1 VNGSSRRLLDLWL
14 PPDGA
19 GRALGCIAT
28 TFTFDADFFEQQ
40 CIGRFLGLD
49 TRPGEA
55 ASDIGYLIE
64 REEKLAET
72 PVCVVADRSLNPDS
86 RSLRWDI
93 LGVGAP
99 TGVMHA
105 KLALLLWE
113 HVVRVIT
120 TSANLSERAYRSS
133 IELAVATDAMDG
145 CELPQQVLDDLLSS
159 LERIVRLAPGAGR
172 ADGPRARALE
182 SLTSARERIAT
193 FGLPSRARRGAP
205 RLEIVATG
213 TGGDALDG
221 LMRTWPGGPPRR
233 ATVMSPY
240 FDAGESP
247 SRAAKRLVEV
257 LSKRGAAVEF
267 IVPVDHLGE
276 REVVQVPRA
285 LLDAFPAR
293 VGVGL
298 FDVKQPNEGESRR
311 LHGKL
316 IVLQSDAWV
325 AALVGSSN
333 FSAPGLGLGGGGN
346 LEVGLAIGAP
356 AGSAAGN
363 DLVKLALRGE
373 EIAIDHADFAAEAD
387 PEERVLPIPA
397 GFLQALG
404 DPGPPAVIEFELE
417 AELLPNE
424 WWIRTP
430 DGHDLLD
437 SASWTAAGRKP
448 LVKVSAPTGE
458 LPFNVTL
465 QWRGPDGVV
474 VPPTNLPLNV
484 TDPAR
489 LPPPEELR
497 SLPVDAIL
505 RALASVRPLHE
516 ALVEA
521 LQKRDRSVGRAS
533 HEGEIDP
540 HKRFSPSGQ
549 ILYRTRELSAALVGL
564 RERLERPAASLDA
577 FLWRLEGPF
586 GPAEIATKL
595 IEERRT
601 NRSIPGEEPF
611 MLAEIGLTLANIDL
625 EAASRFVP
633 EQRPR
638 MRRAVRAT
646 IRSLAKRCADAEAA
660 PSLQSYVDDAFRRA
674 LK

>member
-1 VNGSSRRLLDLWL
+1 MKATSRCLLDLWL
-14 PPDGA
+14 PPENA

-40 CIGRFLGLD
+40 CLGRFLGLD

-105 KLALLLWE
+105 KLALLVWE
-113 HVVRVIT
+113 RVARVIT

-133 IELAVATDAMDG
+133 IELAVATDAMNG
-145 CELPQQVLDDLLSS
+145 CELPQQVFDDLLSS

-172 ADGPRARALE
+172 TDGPRARTLE
-182 SLTSARERIAT
+182 SLASARERIVT
-193 FGLPSRARRGAP
+193 FGLPSRTRRGAP

-221 LMRTWPGGPPRR
+221 LMRTWSGGPPRW

-247 SRAAKRLVEV
+247 SRAARRLVEV

-285 LLDAFPAR
+285 LLDAFPSR
-293 VGVGL
+293 IEVRL
-298 FDVKQPNEGESRR
+298 FDVKQPNEGETRR

-316 IVLQSDAWV
+316 IIVESDAWV

-333 FSAPGLGLGGGGN
+333 FSAPGLGLAGGGN
-346 LEVGLAIGAP
+346 VEVGLAIGAP
-356 AGSAAGN
+356 AGSPAGN
-363 DLVKLALRGE
+363 DLVNLALRGE
-373 EIAIDHADFAAEAD
+373 VIEIEHADFSAEAD
-387 PEERVLPIPA
+387 PEERVLPIPV

-404 DPGPPAVIEFELE
+404 DPGPPAMIELE
-417 AELLPNE
+417 LDAEHLPEE
-424 WWIRTP
+424 WWARTP
-430 DGHDLLD
+430 DGHELLD
-437 SASWTAAGRKP
+437 AASWIAAGRKP
-448 LVKVSAPTGE
+448 LVKVTAPTGE
-458 LPFNVTL
+458 LPFNVAL
-465 QWRGPDGVV
+465 HWRSADGEVV
-474 VPPTNLPLNV
+474 TANLPLNV
-484 TDPAR
+484 TDSAR

-516 ALVEA
+516 AVVET
-521 LQKRDRSVGRAS
+521 LQRRERGAARA
-533 HEGEIDP
+533 HPDGEIDP

-564 RERLERPAASLDA
+564 RERLERPAASIEA

-586 GPAEIATKL
+586 GPAEIANKL

-611 MLAEIGLTLANIDL
+611 MLAEIGLTLANVNL
-625 EAASRFVP
+625 EAASRFIP
-633 EQRPR
+633 EQQTR
-638 MRRAVRAT
+638 MRGAVRAT
-646 IRSLAKRCADAEAA
+646 IRSLAKRCTHAEAA
-660 PSLQSYVDDAFRRA
+660 PSLQAYVEDAFQRA
-674 LK
+674 LR

>member
-1 VNGSSRRLLDLWL
+1 M
-14 PPDGA
+14 
-19 GRALGCIAT
+19 
-28 TFTFDADFFEQQ
+28 
-40 CIGRFLGLD
+40 
-49 TRPGEA
+49 
-55 ASDIGYLIE
+55 
-64 REEKLAET
+64 
-72 PVCVVADRSLNPDS
+72 CVVADRSLNPDS

-105 KLALLLWE
+105 KLALLVWE

-145 CELPQQVLDDLLSS
+145 CELPQQVFDDLLGS

-172 ADGPRARALE
+172 ADGPRTRTLE
-182 SLTSARERIAT
+182 SLASAQERVAT
-193 FGLPSRARRGAP
+193 FRLPNRARRGAP
-205 RLEIVATG
+205 RLEIAATG
-213 TGGDALDG
+213 MGGDALDG
-221 LMRTWPGGPPRR
+221 LMRTWSGGPPRW
-233 ATVMSPY
+233 ATVMSPF

-276 REVVQVPRA
+276 REIVQVPRA
-285 LLDAFPAR
+285 LLDAFPGR
-293 VGVGL
+293 VNVGL

-316 IVLQSDAWV
+316 IVLESDAWV

-333 FSAPGLGLGGGGN
+333 FSAPGLGLAGGGN
-346 LEVGLAIGAP
+346 VEVGLAIGAP

-373 EIAIDHADFAAEAD
+373 EIAIEQAEFSAETD

-417 AELLPNE
+417 AELLPEE
-424 WWIRTP
+424 WWVRTP
-430 DGHDLLD
+430 DGHELFD
-437 SASWTAAGRKP
+437 SASWTEAGSKP
-448 LVKVSAPTGE
+448 LVKVRAPTGD

-465 QWRGPDGVV
+465 QWRGVDGSV

-516 ALVEA
+516 AVVEA
-521 LQKRDRSVGRAS
+521 LQRRERGVARAS
-533 HEGEIDP
+533 HDGEIDP

-564 RERLERPAASLDA
+564 RERLERPAASVEA

-586 GPAEIATKL
+586 GPAEIGTKL

-611 MLAEIGLTLANIDL
+611 MLAEIGLTLANVNL
-625 EAASRFVP
+625 EAASRFIP
-633 EQRPR
+633 DQRPR

-660 PSLQSYVDDAFRRA
+660 PSLQTYVEDTFRRA

>member
-1 VNGSSRRLLDLWL
+1 MNASSRRLLDLWL
-14 PPDGA
+14 PPEGA

-105 KLALLLWE
+105 KVSLLVWE

-133 IELAVATDAMDG
+133 IELAIATDATDG
-145 CELPQQVLDDLLSS
+145 GELPQQVFDDLLGS
-159 LERIVRLAPGAGR
+159 LERIVRLAPGASR
-172 ADGPRARALE
+172 ADGPRARTLE
-182 SLTSARERIAT
+182 SLASARERIVT
-193 FGLPSRARRGAP
+193 FGLPNRARRGAAK
-205 RLEIVATG
+205 LETVATG
-213 TGGDALDG
+213 TGRDALDG
-221 LMRTWPGGPPRR
+221 LMRTWSGGPPRW
-233 ATVMSPY
+233 ATVMSPF
-240 FDAGESP
+240 FDTGESP

-276 REVVQVPRA
+276 RETIQVPRA
-285 LLDAFPAR
+285 LLDAFPGR
-293 VGVGL
+293 VEVGL
-298 FDVKQPNEGESRR
+298 FDVNQPNEGESRR

-316 IVLQSDAWV
+316 ILLESEAWV
-325 AALVGSSN
+325 SALVGSSN

-373 EIAIDHADFAAEAD
+373 EIAIEQADFEAETD

-417 AELLPNE
+417 AELLPEE
-424 WWIRTP
+424 WWARTP
-430 DGHDLLD
+430 DGHELLD
-437 SASWTAAGRKP
+437 SASWTTAGRNP

-465 QWRGPDGVV
+465 QWRGADGVI

-497 SLPVDAIL
+497 SLPLDAIL

-516 ALVEA
+516 AVVEA
-521 LQKRDRSVGRAS
+521 LQRRERSAARAS
-533 HEGEIDP
+533 HDDEIDSL
-540 HKRFSPSGQ
+540 KRFSPSGQ

-564 RERLERPAASLDA
+564 RERLERPAASVEA

-586 GPAEIATKL
+586 GPTEIATKL

-611 MLAEIGLTLANIDL
+611 MLAEIGLTLANVNL
-625 EAASRFVP
+625 EAASRFIP

-660 PSLQSYVDDAFRRA
+660 PSLQAYVEDAFRRA

>member
-1 VNGSSRRLLDLWL
+1 
-14 PPDGA
+14 
-19 GRALGCIAT
+19 
-28 TFTFDADFFEQQ
+28 
-40 CIGRFLGLD
+40 
-49 TRPGEA
+49 
-55 ASDIGYLIE
+55 
-64 REEKLAET
+64 
-72 PVCVVADRSLNPDS
+72 
-86 RSLRWDI
+86 
-93 LGVGAP
+93 
-99 TGVMHA
+99 
-105 KLALLLWE
+105 
-113 HVVRVIT
+113 
-120 TSANLSERAYRSS
+120 
-133 IELAVATDAMDG
+133 
-145 CELPQQVLDDLLSS
+145 
-159 LERIVRLAPGAGR
+159 
-172 ADGPRARALE
+172 
-182 SLTSARERIAT
+182 
-193 FGLPSRARRGAP
+193 
-205 RLEIVATG
+205 
-213 TGGDALDG
+213 
-221 LMRTWPGGPPRR
+221 MRTWSGGPPRW
-233 ATVMSPY
+233 ATVMSPF
-240 FDAGESP
+240 FDAAESP

-276 REVVQVPRA
+276 REIIQVPRA
-285 LLDAFPAR
+285 LLDAFPGR
-293 VGVGL
+293 VEVGL

-316 IVLQSDAWV
+316 IVLESDAWV

-346 LEVGLAIGAP
+346 VEVGLAIGAP

-373 EIAIDHADFAAEAD
+373 EIAIEQAEFSAETD
-387 PEERVLPIPA
+387 PEEKVLPIPA

-417 AELLPNE
+417 AGLLPEE
-424 WWIRTP
+424 WWVRTP
-430 DGHDLLD
+430 DGHELFD
-437 SASWTAAGRKP
+437 SASWTEAGSKP

-505 RALASVRPLHE
+505 RALASVRPCTR
-516 ALVEA
+516 
-521 LQKRDRSVGRAS
+521 QWWRRSRGGNGAWLAAS
-533 HEGEIDP
+533 HDGEIDP

-625 EAASRFVP
+625 EAASRFIP